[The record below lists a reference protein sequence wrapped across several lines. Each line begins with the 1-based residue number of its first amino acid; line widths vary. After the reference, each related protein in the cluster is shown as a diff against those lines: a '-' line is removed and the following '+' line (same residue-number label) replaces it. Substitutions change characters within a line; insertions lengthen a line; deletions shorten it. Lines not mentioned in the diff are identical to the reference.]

1 MGGVLYFAGFFGFV
15 VVRWG
20 FFILLG
26 FVGRVF
32 YGLFGRFIFIVY
44 LFFVEFS
51 KIGRLGLEGA
61 FVFSYEVIL

>member
-51 KIGRLGLEGA
+51 KIGRVGVRRGVC
-61 FVFSYEVIL
+61 F